1 MAVFTTNSAIDM
13 TGFDISDLKTAAV
26 TRTDTLVTAVGAH
39 YTYKLGGTGFGTGSG
54 LPSGGTVTS
63 LAITGSDG
71 TDASLTG
78 FSVSVFSI
86 GIALFSGATFLDI
99 EAMLLGGNDT
109 FNGST
114 GNDHLLA
121 FGGNDKFNMDN
132 GGDDNVA
139 GMDGNDTFAF
149 GAKLTASDIIDGG
162 TGKDVLKLAGDYSD
176 GVTFSDMTLLNVE
189 QIGLKK
195 GNSYNFTSDDA
206 TVASGA
212 KLLVDGSG
220 LKASNSLSFNGGA
233 ETDGSFVL
241 KGGAGA
247 DTLVGGA
254 KQDTFTGGLGADTM
268 TGGGSKDVFV
278 YTNVLESTGTTHDTI
293 VGFDFK
299 LDKFDLDVTVTGID
313 ANVSGALSDGSFN
326 ADLKSAIK
334 ASKLG
339 AGHAVEFDAT
349 GGSLAGHHF
358 LVVDAN
364 GVAGYQSGAD
374 YVIELSG
381 AQHVAAIDTTDFI

>member
-1 MAVFTTNSAIDM
+1 
-13 TGFDISDLKTAAV
+13 
-26 TRTDTLVTAVGAH
+26 
-39 YTYKLGGTGFGTGSG
+39 
-54 LPSGGTVTS
+54 
-63 LAITGSDG
+63 
-71 TDASLTG
+71 
-78 FSVSVFSI
+78 
-86 GIALFSGATFLDI
+86 
-99 EAMLLGGNDT
+99 
-109 FNGST
+109 
-114 GNDHLLA
+114 
-121 FGGNDKFNMDN
+121 
-132 GGDDNVA
+132 
-139 GMDGNDTFAF
+139 
-149 GAKLTASDIIDGG
+149 
-162 TGKDVLKLAGDYSD
+162 
-176 GVTFSDMTLLNVE
+176 
-189 QIGLKK
+189 
-195 GNSYNFTSDDA
+195 
-206 TVASGA
+206 
-212 KLLVDGSG
+212 
-220 LKASNSLSFNGGA
+220 
-233 ETDGSFVL
+233 
-241 KGGAGA
+241 
-247 DTLVGGA
+247 
-254 KQDTFTGGLGADTM
+254 M